1 MFPSQST
8 HRKSPTLPGVVE
20 EAAFWGRHPWALLGI
35 EGQEEW
41 EEPGK
46 HQGKKIR
53 GLVTDQAL
61 TVTAVLVL
69 RHLVRGG
76 MRLMVCTSTGRLHVD
91 DGTESMDYLLCWNE
105 T

>member
-1 MFPSQST
+1 M
-8 HRKSPTLPGVVE
+8 E
-20 EAAFWGRHPWALLGI
+20 EAAFWGRHPWALLGN

-46 HQGKKIR
+46 HQRKESQGP
-53 GLVTDQAL
+53 VTDQAL

-69 RHLVRGG
+69 GHLVRGG
-76 MRLMVCTSTGRLHVD
+76 RRPMACTSTGRLRVD

>member
-20 EAAFWGRHPWALLGI
+20 EAAFWGRHPWVLLGI

-46 HQGKKIR
+46 HQGKEIR
-53 GLVTDQAL
+53 GPVTDQAL

-69 RHLVRGG
+69 GIWLVEG
-76 MRLMVCTSTGRLHVD
+76 
-91 DGTESMDYLLCWNE
+91 
-105 T
+105 